1 MLFADDPDSTS
12 LFDEEE
18 DLDDLVD
25 VSETKEIPAVKSARA
40 QTEMLG
46 HDVISDQLL
55 HMFSTGRMPH
65 GLVFAGPSGVGKST
79 MAFRLAR
86 FLLSQAKKEDTGPS
100 FFGEASPLPK
110 PAQAKDLSVEPSH
123 PVFSQ
128 VASGGHPDLLTVER
142 MPDDKTGRLK
152 GSVSVE
158 DIRRI
163 APFMRMTPSVEKG
176 WRIVVID
183 DADTM
188 TRSSQNSL
196 LKILEEPPERALLIL
211 VTHRSGA
218 LLPTI
223 FSRCVVFNFSPLS
236 EAQIVS
242 ALEKYRLEPSLQEIV
257 VWMARGSLG
266 KALEY
271 VGDKDHLSQIKKTL
285 ALLTTSH
292 QLDWPTIQA
301 FAGEIG
307 GKGSNDAPQKVFEET
322 MSWAASWLAKHIAL
336 GQTWPKNPYLEGI
349 QALLAQLTLAD
360 SLKICDSLESHFEM
374 VRTGNLDK
382 RFLVMGAY
390 MAFETR

>member
-1 MLFADDPDSTS
+1 MLFAEDPDKPS

-18 DLDDLVD
+18 DLDDLVE
-25 VSETKEIPAVKSARA
+25 VSATEVPALRLPRA

-65 GLVFAGPSGVGKST
+65 GLIFAGPNGVGKST

-86 FLLSQAKKEDTGPS
+86 FLLSQAKREDTGGPS
-100 FFGEASPLPK
+100 LFGGEAEAPLP
-110 PAQAKDLSVEPSH
+110 AKDLFVAPSH
-123 PVFSQ
+123 PVFAQ
-128 VASGGHPDLLTVER
+128 VASGGHPDLLTIQR
-142 MPDDKTGRLK
+142 MSDDKTGRLK

-163 APFMRMTPSVEKG
+163 APFMRMTPSTEKG

-211 VTHRSGA
+211 ITHRSGA
-218 LLPTI
+218 LLTTI
-223 FSRCVVFNFSPLS
+223 FSRCVVFNFSPLP
-236 EAQIVS
+236 EDQILS
-242 ALEKYRLEPSLQEIV
+242 ALEKYRLESSLQEIV

-271 VGDKDHLSQIKKTL
+271 VGHKDHLPQIKKTL
-285 ALLTTSH
+285 ALLTTGS

-307 GKGSNDAPQKVFEET
+307 GKGNEDAQKVFEET
-322 MSWAASWLAKHIAL
+322 MSWAASWLAKHVAL
-336 GQTWPKNPYLEGI
+336 GQTWPKNPYLTGI
-349 QALLAQLTLAD
+349 QELLAQLTLAD

>member
-1 MLFADDPDSTS
+1 MLFADDPDDTS
-12 LFDEEE
+12 LFDDEE
-18 DLDDLVD
+18 DLDDLVEI
-25 VSETKEIPAVKSARA
+25 SETEIPTLKSPRA

-46 HDVISDQLL
+46 HDVVSDQLL
-55 HMFSTGRMPH
+55 HMFSTDRMPH
-65 GLVFAGPSGVGKST
+65 GLIFAGPKGVGKST

-86 FLLSQAKKEDTGPS
+86 FLLSQAKAEDSGLSLFGDTDPPS
-100 FFGEASPLPK
+100 SIS
-110 PAQAKDLSVEPSH
+110 QAKDLAVAPSH

-128 VASGGHPDLLTVER
+128 VASGGHLDLWTVAR
-142 MPDDKTGRLK
+142 MLDEKTGRMK
-152 GSVSVE
+152 ESVAVD

-163 APFMRMTPSVEKG
+163 APFMRKTPSVEKG
-176 WRIVVID
+176 WRIVIID

-211 VTHRSGA
+211 ITHRSGA

-223 FSRCVVFNFSPLS
+223 FSRCVVFNFLPLS
-236 EAQIVS
+236 ETQILSV
-242 ALEKYRLEPSLQEIV
+242 LEKYRLEPSLEKIV

-271 VGDKDHLSQIKKTL
+271 VGQKDHLPQIKKTL
-285 ALLTTSH
+285 NLLTTGA
-292 QLDWPTIQA
+292 QLDWPAIQV
-301 FAGEIG
+301 FASEIG
-307 GKGSNDAPQKVFEET
+307 GKGNEDGQKVFEET
-322 MSWAASWLAKHIAL
+322 LSWAASWLAKHVAL
-336 GQTWPKNPYLEGI
+336 GQTWPENPYLRGI
-349 QALLAQLTLAD
+349 QGLRDQLTLAE

>member
-46 HDVISDQLL
+46 HDVISSQLL

-100 FFGEASPLPK
+100 LFGEVSPLPE
-110 PAQAKDLSVEPSH
+110 PAQARDLSVLPNH

-128 VASGGHPDLLTVER
+128 VASGGHPDLLTVGR
-142 MPDDKTGRLK
+142 VHDDKTGRLK
-152 GSVSVE
+152 GSVSVD

-163 APFMRMTPSVEKG
+163 APFMRMTPSVENG
-176 WRIVVID
+176 WRIVIID

-223 FSRCVVFNFSPLS
+223 FSRCVVFNFLPLS

-242 ALEKYRLEPSLQEIV
+242 ALEKYRLETSLQEIV
-257 VWMARGSLG
+257 IWMAGGSLG

-271 VGDKDHLSQIKKTL
+271 VGHKDHLPQIKKTL
-285 ALLTTSH
+285 ALLTTSS

-307 GKGSNDAPQKVFEET
+307 GKGSEDSQKVFEET
-322 MSWAASWLAKHIAL
+322 MSWAASWLAKHVAL
-336 GQTWPKNPYLEGI
+336 GQTWPKNLYLEGI
-349 QALLAQLTLAD
+349 QELLSQLTLAD